1 MKNKELITPLI
12 LAGGSGTRLW
22 PISRK
27 EKPKQFL
34 EIFDSYSLLQLTAL
48 RCNNSIFDKPIFIV
62 GESHRF
68 IIAEQ
73 LRKIRIKN
81 AQILIEPKPKNTLAA
96 ITAGALYSKKIR
108 QTGPLLVL
116 PSDHYIKSEKKFHAL
131 IKKTIQNNMT
141 DKLICFGI
149 EPTSPETKYGYII
162 RDNKKIKNATVFK
175 ITNFKEKP
183 NLNKAKKLIKDNA
196 LWNSGMFLFNINT
209 VINEIQSFYPKMIE
223 NINMSIKKS
232 TPDLDFVRLN
242 DKYFNKVKSISIDN
256 AIFEKTD
263 KSFVMPTNINWNDLG
278 TYNALWKNSN
288 KDKNNNF
295 IKGDIITNN
304 VNNSYIYSDKNL
316 VTVSNL
322 SNMNIVATQ
331 DAILITKLNK
341 SSEIKSLVDTLS
353 KKNRNELK
361 EHSLT
366 HRPWGYYENI
376 SSNETHK
383 IKKLTVLPGKEL
395 SLQSHTKRSEHWVII
410 SGVANVTKGNKEF
423 ILNKDESTF
432 IPVNTKHRLSNK
444 SKSILV
450 IVEVQT
456 GKYFGEDDIKR
467 YEDKYG
473 RIN

>member
-1 MKNKELITPLI
+1 MKNTELITPLI

-34 EIFDSYSLLQLTAL
+34 EIFDSLSLLQLTAL
-48 RCNNSIFDKPIFIV
+48 RCDNSIFEKPIFIV
-62 GESHRF
+62 GEAHRF

-73 LRKIRIKN
+73 LRKIGIKN
-81 AQILIEPKPKNTLAA
+81 AKILIESKPKNTLAA
-96 ITAGALYSKKIR
+96 ITAGALYSKKVS

-116 PSDHYIKSEKKFHAL
+116 PSDHYIKNDKKFHSL
-131 IKKTIQNNMT
+131 INKAVKNNIVN
-141 DKLICFGI
+141 KLICFGI

-162 RDNKKIKNATVFK
+162 KDNKKIRKSTIYK
-175 ITNFKEKP
+175 IINFREKP
-183 NLNKAKKLIKDNA
+183 NLNKAKELIRNGA
-196 LWNSGMFLFNINT
+196 LWNSGMFLFNIDT
-209 VINEIQSFYPKMIE
+209 LLNEVKSFYPSILK
-223 NINMSIKKS
+223 NINISIEKS
-232 TPDLDFVRLN
+232 IQDLDFVRFN

-263 KSFVMPTNINWNDLG
+263 KSFVMPANINWNDLG
-278 TYNALWKNSN
+278 TYNALWETAN

-295 IKGDIITNN
+295 IKGDVITDN
-304 VNNSYIYSDKNL
+304 VNNSYIYSDKSL
-316 VTVSNL
+316 VAVSNL
-322 SNMNIVATQ
+322 SSINIVATQ
-331 DAILITKLNK
+331 DAILVTKLKK
-341 SSEIKSLVDTLS
+341 SNEIKSLVNILS
-353 KKNRNELK
+353 IKNRNELT
-361 EHSLT
+361 EHKVT

-376 SSNETHK
+376 SSNDTHK

-395 SLQSHTKRSEHWVII
+395 SLQSHTKRSEHWVVITGI
-410 SGVANVTKGNKEF
+410 ANVTKGNNEF

-432 IPVNTKHRLSNK
+432 IPVNTKHRLANK
-444 SKSILV
+444 SKSTLV
-450 IVEVQT
+450 IIEVQT